1 MLAYLFWHTPAPTV
15 ARANYER
22 DLLAF
27 SRALSDLN
35 CPGVRRITSFRTSTV
50 PWLDDPSG
58 YEDWATIDGSCAL
71 ETLNEQAVSGRMA
84 ALHGA
89 IARQMGAGYG
99 GIYYHLWGNMDPHIA
114 ERAQWLCR
122 PRGIEFRPVLEGI
135 SETATAPVSVWRR
148 FMVLG
153 PGLEFVILGNAS
165 LELRIPD
172 GWAAHR
178 VTRTVLS

>member
-1 MLAYLFWHTPAPTV
+1 M
-15 ARANYER
+15 
-22 DLLAF
+22 LAF
-27 SRALSDLN
+27 SRALADLY

-50 PWLDDPSG
+50 PWLDEPLG

-71 ETLNEQAVSGRMA
+71 ETLNEQAVSGHMA
-84 ALHGA
+84 ALHGTVA
-89 IARQMGAGYG
+89 QQMGVGYG
-99 GIYYHLWGNMDPHIA
+99 GVYYHLWGNMDPHLA
-114 ERAQWLCR
+114 ARAQWLSR

-135 SETATAPVSVWRR
+135 SRTAAAPVSVWRR

-153 PGLEFVILGNAS
+153 PGLEFVILGDAS